1 MARFVLEIGTEEIP
15 PRYFPPALE
24 QLGAGAATLLE
35 RGRLEHGEVKV
46 YATPRRL
53 ALVVEEVAE
62 KQRPATR
69 EERGPAARVAFDEA
83 GKPTKA
89 ALGFARRHG
98 LSPEQL
104 TVRETDQGEY
114 VFALI
119 EEAEL
124 GAAEALAGGLPELI
138 ADLSFPKSMRW
149 GTGKLRFGRPIRW
162 LLCLLDEDVV
172 DFELEGLRSG
182 RRTRGHPVL
191 ADGMFEVARAQEY
204 EERLAERFVLVLPE
218 ERRARIGQALEKI
231 AESESAR
238 LIEDGLIEDT
248 TFLVE
253 HPTAACGSFD
263 PAFLRLPRPVLV
275 EEMQHV
281 QSYFPLEGEDGKL
294 LPRFI
299 AVRDGGEEHLD
310 TVLAGW
316 ESVLRAKLIDADYF
330 YHEDLKKPLAD
341 WVEALKGV
349 AFHERLGTMYD
360 KMERVR
366 AVARAA
372 AEQRGLDSAE
382 RKALDRAAYLC
393 KADLTTQMVTELSS
407 LQGQIGGEYART
419 SGEPEMVADAIGEHY
434 RPRFGGDA
442 LPQTSLGRLLA
453 LSDKL
458 DTVVACVAAGI
469 LPTGSADPYGL
480 RREATGIVR
489 ILSDFKPGELS
500 LHGVVEAALTTLAGQ
515 VEVERGAGE
524 IEADVLDLL
533 RQRLETQ
540 LREEEGIRYDLVAAA
555 LAVGIDDISEAGAR
569 ARALQRL
576 AGDESFLPVVVAS
589 TRVSNIVKGFSGGAV
604 DASLFEHE
612 SERALWDRYQAALP
626 EVESQAQRGEYVE
639 LFGTLGRLRE
649 PIDRYFEDVLVL
661 AEDEKLRRNRL
672 AMCWQLTQL
681 FRRLGDLSLVV
692 QA

>member
-1 MARFVLEIGTEEIP
+1 MPRFLLEIGTEEIP
-15 PRYFPPALE
+15 PRYFPPALS
-24 QLGAGAATLLE
+24 QLQAGAATLLE
-35 RGRLEHGEVKV
+35 RGRLDHGEVKV

-53 ALVVEEVAE
+53 AVVVEEVAE

-124 GAAEALAGGLPELI
+124 GAAEALAGGLPALI

-162 LLCLLDEDVV
+162 LLCLLDEEVV
-172 DFELEGLRSG
+172 DFELEALRSG
-182 RRTRGHPVL
+182 RLTRGHPVL

-204 EERLAERFVLVLPE
+204 EERLAERFVLVEPE
-218 ERRARIGQALEKI
+218 ERRARIRQALEEI

-238 LIEDGLIEDT
+238 LVENGLIEET

-294 LPRFI
+294 LPKFI
-299 AVRDGGEEHLD
+299 AVRDGGREHLD

-330 YHEDLKKPLAD
+330 YHEDLKQSLAER
-341 WVEALKGV
+341 VEALKGV
-349 AFHERLGTMYD
+349 AFHERLGTVHD

-366 AVARAA
+366 AAARVAA
-372 AEQRGLDSAE
+372 AQRGLDSAE
-382 RKALDRAAYLC
+382 SEALDRAAYLC

-407 LQGQIGGEYART
+407 LQGQMGREYARA
-419 SGEPEMVADAIGEHY
+419 SGETEEVAAAIGEHY
-434 RPRFGGDA
+434 RPRFAGDA
-442 LPQTSLGRLLA
+442 LPETGLGRLLA
-453 LSDKL
+453 LCDKL
-458 DTVVACVAAGI
+458 DTVAACAAIGI
-469 LPTGSADPYGL
+469 TPTGSADPYGL
-480 RREATGIVR
+480 RRAPCMGWCR
-489 ILSDFKPGELS
+489 PL
-500 LHGVVEAALTTLAGQ
+500 
-515 VEVERGAGE
+515 
-524 IEADVLDLL
+524 
-533 RQRLETQ
+533 
-540 LREEEGIRYDLVAAA
+540 
-555 LAVGIDDISEAGAR
+555 
-569 ARALQRL
+569 
-576 AGDESFLPVVVAS
+576 
-589 TRVSNIVKGFSGGAV
+589 
-604 DASLFEHE
+604 
-612 SERALWDRYQAALP
+612 
-626 EVESQAQRGEYVE
+626 
-639 LFGTLGRLRE
+639 
-649 PIDRYFEDVLVL
+649 
-661 AEDEKLRRNRL
+661 
-672 AMCWQLTQL
+672 
-681 FRRLGDLSLVV
+681 
-692 QA
+692 